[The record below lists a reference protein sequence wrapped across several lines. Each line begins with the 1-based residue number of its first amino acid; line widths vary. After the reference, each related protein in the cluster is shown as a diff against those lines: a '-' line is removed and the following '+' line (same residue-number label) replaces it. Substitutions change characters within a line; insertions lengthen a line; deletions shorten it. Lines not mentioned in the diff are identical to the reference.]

1 MNQSRENIYSLK
13 GFGKV
18 FRFTLIQTLKNK
30 GFILTAVMMILMMA
44 FMKPMMYGFSKS
56 GSNVAKKALSTSLSE
71 IEAEKLYIYNE
82 TDYSMDM
89 SHVTPDTGNPQEKGL
104 KIENVKVYNK
114 SESSEENLIKELGA
128 KDILVVI
135 RAEARKYMVN
145 AIVSDSS
152 EVAVKSMDSA
162 AEYTREAFEGARKD
176 QMKLD
181 PETLQSL
188 NSGISTGSV
197 LTESEMHAEE
207 EKSMSTR
214 EFGAIIMG
222 FALIIM
228 LVSSLSSSYIISSVN
243 EEKSSKLAESLL
255 VSVRPM
261 ALLMGKIIGMLSF
274 VIGTILLGVIGSTIA
289 DYIMENVV
297 HADMSIVNS
306 TAGIN
311 LGIFTSYG
319 VDGLIVLLVEVLFA
333 LASFGVLSGIM
344 GAACSKTED
353 QQNATS
359 VVMMLTVVGYM
370 LCIVMGMQDKNVE
383 ILSLVPPVSYFM
395 APVSYIGGRINIGML
410 LASFAI
416 QAVLLVGLVMLSAKT
431 YRNLLLSDSSKPK
444 LAAIFKAA
452 KM

>member
-18 FRFTLIQTLKNK
+18 FRFTLKQTLKNK
-30 GFILTAVMMILMMA
+30 GFMITAVMMILMMA
-44 FMKPMMYGFSKS
+44 CMKPMMYGFTKS
-56 GSNVAKKALSTSLSE
+56 GMNAAQESMGSKLAE
-71 IEAEKLYIYNE
+71 IEADKMYIYNE
-82 TDYSMDM
+82 TDYSMDK
-89 SHVTPDTGNPQEKGL
+89 SVFTPDLGKPQEKGL
-104 KIENVKVYNK
+104 RIDNVKVYNK
-114 SESSEENLIKELGA
+114 SESSEEQLLKELGA
-128 KDILVVI
+128 KDVLVVI
-135 RAEARKYMVN
+135 RTEAQKYTVN

-152 EVAVKSMDSA
+152 EVTVKSMDTA
-162 AEYTREAFEGARKD
+162 ADYVQIGFEDARKN

-181 PETLQSL
+181 PATLKSL
-188 NSGISTGSV
+188 SSGVSTGSV
-197 LTESEMHAEE
+197 LTETEMRAEAD
-207 EKSMSTR
+207 KTMSLR

-222 FALIIM
+222 FALIIV
-228 LVSSLSSSYIISSVN
+228 LVSSLSSSYIIASVN

-297 HADMSIVNS
+297 HADMSIVNAS
-306 TAGIN
+306 AGIN

-359 VVMMLTVVGYM
+359 VVMMLTMVGYM
-370 LCIVMGMQDKNVE
+370 LCIMMGMQDKNVE

>member
-18 FRFTLIQTLKNK
+18 FRFTLKQTLKNK
-30 GFILTAVMMILMMA
+30 GFMITAVMMILMMA
-44 FMKPMMYGFSKS
+44 CMKPMMYGFTKS
-56 GSNVAKKALSTSLSE
+56 GMNAAQESMGSKLAE
-71 IEAEKLYIYNE
+71 IEADKMYIYNE
-82 TDYSMDM
+82 TDYSMDK
-89 SHVTPDTGNPQEKGL
+89 SVFTPDLGKPQEKGL
-104 KIENVKVYNK
+104 RIDNVKVYNK
-114 SESSEENLIKELGA
+114 SESSEEQLLKELGA
-128 KDILVVI
+128 KDVLVVI
-135 RAEARKYMVN
+135 RTEAQKYTVN

-152 EVAVKSMDSA
+152 EVTVKSMDTA
-162 AEYTREAFEGARKD
+162 ADYVQIGFEDARKN

-181 PETLQSL
+181 PATLKSL
-188 NSGISTGSV
+188 SSGVSTGSV
-197 LTESEMHAEE
+197 LTETEMRAEAD
-207 EKSMSTR
+207 KTMSLR

-222 FALIIM
+222 FALIIV
-228 LVSSLSSSYIISSVN
+228 LVSSLSSSYIIASVN

-261 ALLMGKIIGMLSF
+261 ALLMGKIVGMLSF
-274 VIGTILLGVIGSTIA
+274 VIGTILLGVIGSAIS
-289 DYIMENVV
+289 DYIMKNVAN
-297 HADMSIVNS
+297 ADMSIVNAN
-306 TAGIN
+306 TGIN

-319 VDGLIVLLVEVLFA
+319 VSGLLVLLVEVLIA

-359 VVMMLTVVGYM
+359 VVMMLTMVGYLLSM
-370 LCIVMGMQDKNVE
+370 VMGMQDKNVE
-383 ILSLVPPVSYFM
+383 ILSLVPPISYFM
-395 APVSYIGGRINIGML
+395 APVSYIGGRINIGIL
-410 LASFAI
+410 LASYAI

>member
-18 FRFTLIQTLKNK
+18 FRFTLKQTLKNK
-30 GFILTAVMMILMMA
+30 GFMITAVMMILMMA
-44 FMKPMMYGFSKS
+44 CMKPMMYGFTKS
-56 GSNVAKKALSTSLSE
+56 GMNAAQESMGSKLAE
-71 IEAEKLYIYNE
+71 IEADKMYIYNE
-82 TDYSMDM
+82 TDYSMDK
-89 SHVTPDTGNPQEKGL
+89 SVFTPDLGKPQEKGL
-104 KIENVKVYNK
+104 RIDNVKVYNK
-114 SESSEENLIKELGA
+114 SESSEEQLLKELGA
-128 KDILVVI
+128 KDVLVVI
-135 RAEARKYMVN
+135 RTETQKYTVN

-152 EVAVKSMDSA
+152 EVTVKSMDTA
-162 AEYTREAFEGARKD
+162 ADYVQIGFEDARKN

-181 PETLQSL
+181 PATLKSL
-188 NSGISTGSV
+188 SSGVSTGSI
-197 LTESEMHAEE
+197 LTETEMRAEAD
-207 EKSMSTR
+207 KTMSLR

-222 FALIIM
+222 FALIIV
-228 LVSSLSSSYIISSVN
+228 LVSSLSSSYIIASVN

-261 ALLMGKIIGMLSF
+261 ALLMGKIVGMLSF
-274 VIGTILLGVIGSTIA
+274 VIGTILLGVIGSAIS
-289 DYIMENVV
+289 DYIMKNVAN
-297 HADMSIVNS
+297 ADMSIVNAN
-306 TAGIN
+306 TGIN

-319 VDGLIVLLVEVLFA
+319 VSGLLVLLVEVLIA

-344 GAACSKTED
+344 SAACSKTED

-359 VVMMLTVVGYM
+359 VVMMLTMVGYLLSM
-370 LCIVMGMQDKNVE
+370 VMGMQDKNVE

-395 APVSYIGGRINIGML
+395 APVSYIGGRINIGIL
-410 LASFAI
+410 LASYAI
-416 QAVLLVGLVMLSAKT
+416 QVVLLVGLVMLSAKT

>member
-18 FRFTLIQTLKNK
+18 FRFTLKQTLKNK
-30 GFILTAVMMILMMA
+30 GFMITAVMMILMMA
-44 FMKPMMYGFSKS
+44 CMKPMMYGFTKS
-56 GSNVAKKALSTSLSE
+56 GMNAAQESMGSKLAE
-71 IEAEKLYIYNE
+71 IEADKMYIYNE
-82 TDYSMDM
+82 TDYSMDK
-89 SHVTPDTGNPQEKGL
+89 SVFTPDMGKPQEKGL
-104 KIENVKVYNK
+104 RIDNVKVYNK
-114 SESSEENLIKELGA
+114 SESSEEQLLKELGA
-128 KDILVVI
+128 KDVLVVI
-135 RAEARKYMVN
+135 RTEAQKYTVN

-152 EVAVKSMDSA
+152 EVTVKSMDTA
-162 AEYTREAFEGARKD
+162 ADYVQIGFEDARKN

-181 PETLQSL
+181 PATLKSL
-188 NSGISTGSV
+188 SSGVSTGSV
-197 LTESEMHAEE
+197 LTETEMRAEAD
-207 EKSMSTR
+207 KTMSLR

-222 FALIIM
+222 FALIIV
-228 LVSSLSSSYIISSVN
+228 LVSSLSSSYIIASVN

-261 ALLMGKIIGMLSF
+261 ALLMGKIVGMLSF
-274 VIGTILLGVIGSTIA
+274 VIGTILLGVIGSAIS
-289 DYIMENVV
+289 DYIMKNVAN
-297 HADMSIVNS
+297 ADMSIVNAN
-306 TAGIN
+306 TGIN

-319 VDGLIVLLVEVLFA
+319 VSGLLVLLVEVLIA

-359 VVMMLTVVGYM
+359 VVMMLTMVGYLLSM
-370 LCIVMGMQDKNVE
+370 VMGMQDKNVE

-395 APVSYIGGRINIGML
+395 APVSYIGGRINIGIL
-410 LASFAI
+410 LASYAI
-416 QAVLLVGLVMLSAKT
+416 QVVLLVGLVMLSAKT

>member
-18 FRFTLIQTLKNK
+18 FRFTLKQTLKNK
-30 GFILTAVMMILMMA
+30 GFMITAVMMILMMA
-44 FMKPMMYGFSKS
+44 CMKPMMYGFTKS
-56 GSNVAKKALSTSLSE
+56 GMNAAQESMGSKLAE
-71 IEAEKLYIYNE
+71 IEADKMYIYNE
-82 TDYSMDM
+82 TDYSMDK
-89 SHVTPDTGNPQEKGL
+89 SVFTPDLGKPQEKGL
-104 KIENVKVYNK
+104 RIDNVKVYNK
-114 SESSEENLIKELGA
+114 SESSEEQLLKELGA
-128 KDILVVI
+128 KDVLVVI
-135 RAEARKYMVN
+135 RTEAQKYTVN

-152 EVAVKSMDSA
+152 EVTVKSMDTA
-162 AEYTREAFEGARKD
+162 ADYVQIGFEDARKN

-181 PETLQSL
+181 PATLKSL
-188 NSGISTGSV
+188 SSGVSTGSV
-197 LTESEMHAEE
+197 LTETEMRAEAD
-207 EKSMSTR
+207 KTMSLR

-222 FALIIM
+222 FALIIV
-228 LVSSLSSSYIISSVN
+228 LVSSLSSSYIIASVN

-261 ALLMGKIIGMLSF
+261 ALLMGKIVGMLSF
-274 VIGTILLGVIGSTIA
+274 VIGTILLGVIGSAIS
-289 DYIMENVV
+289 DYIMKNVAN
-297 HADMSIVNS
+297 ADMSIVNAN
-306 TAGIN
+306 TGIN

-319 VDGLIVLLVEVLFA
+319 VSGLLVLLVEVLIA

-359 VVMMLTVVGYM
+359 VVMMLTMVGYLLSM
-370 LCIVMGMQDKNVE
+370 VMGMQDKNVE

-395 APVSYIGGRINIGML
+395 APVSYIGGRINIGIL
-410 LASFAI
+410 LASYAI
-416 QAVLLVGLVMLSAKT
+416 QVVLLVGLVMLSAKT